1 MAAVAASCDLYGAVY
16 NFHWSLQHP
25 TVEIIEDLG
34 QIIKK
39 QLLQFREKTKRA
51 PTSILFF
58 RDGVSEGQ
66 FDIVSIPLCF
76 QYSVTK
82 KLISKQKYRIRRDRR
97 LVACRI

>member
-1 MAAVAASCDLYGAVY
+1 MAAVAASCDLDGFVY
-16 NFHWSLQHP
+16 NFHSSLQPP
-25 TVEIIEDLG
+25 TVEIIKDLG
-34 QIIKK
+34 LIIKK
-39 QLLQFREKTKRA
+39 QLIQFKANTKEL
-51 PTSILFF
+51 PSSILFF